1 MMCKRPA
8 PGVGKQRIA
17 AEFGCIPTASLC
29 QKLLACAIEDLQGWP
44 FARAISVASADDVTW
59 AKTLINDA
67 TVVAQPEGNL
77 GERLAH
83 THNALAAPGQP
94 VLFIGSD
101 APTLDNHYLLQCL
114 DALTRFDVVLG
125 QADDGGVTVMG
136 SRTGWPN
143 LAQLP
148 WSTEHLGRALHD
160 ACTAEGLSVALHSP
174 LQDIDTM
181 QQLLPLA
188 ETLASDSRLARQA
201 LRAWI
206 TDNVRDTRETTKKV
220 S

>member
-17 AEFGCIPTASLC
+17 AEFGAIRTASLC
-29 QKLLACAIEDLQGWP
+29 QKLLACAVEDLQDWR
-44 FARAISVASADDVTW
+44 FARAISVASTHDVPW
-59 AKTLINDA
+59 AKSLVDNTGVI
-67 TVVAQPEGNL
+67 AQPEGNL
-77 GERLAH
+77 GERLEHAH
-83 THNALAAPGQP
+83 RILATPGQP

-101 APTLDNHYLLQCL
+101 APTLDNQYLMQCL

-125 QADDGGVTVMG
+125 QAEDGGVTVMG
-136 SRTGWPN
+136 SRAGWPA
-143 LAQLP
+143 LSQLP
-148 WSTEHLGRALHD
+148 WSTERLGGALHD
-160 ACTAEGLSVALHSP
+160 ACIATGLSVALHSP

-188 ETLASDSRLARQA
+188 ETLAGDSRLARQA

-206 TDNVRDTRETTKKV
+206 IDNVSNTSETTKKV